1 MTHTFIRDIDIG
13 AVCYPAPTLPETF
26 ELAALPVD
34 KPPGWSSFDVIRK
47 LRPLLDMRKMG
58 HAGTLDPL
66 ATGLLMILTG
76 RATRLMQKFMELPK
90 TYEATLRLGETTD
103 TYDADGKVVERR
115 DPSGVR
121 DEDLSRA
128 RENFL
133 GEISQTT
140 PAWSAVKQGGEPL
153 HRKMRRGEVVV
164 PPRRIVTVRS
174 FDILERKGADVSF
187 SVECSRGTYI
197 RSLAHEFGQALGV
210 GAHIAQLRRTRI
222 GAFSADTA
230 WTVEALQEKIRERR
244 A

>member
-1 MTHTFIRDIDIG
+1 MTQTFIRDLDIET
-13 AVCYPAPTLPETF
+13 VYYPAPTLPENF
-26 ELAALPVD
+26 ERAALPLD
-34 KPPGWSSFDVIRK
+34 KPQGWSSFDVIRA
-47 LRPLLDMRKMG
+47 LRPLLGVRKAG

-76 RATRLMQKFMELPK
+76 QATRLMEKFMELPK
-90 TYEATLRLGETTD
+90 AYEATMRLGETTD
-103 TYDADGKVVERR
+103 TYDADGKVTERR
-115 DPSGVR
+115 DPSNIR
-121 DEDLSRA
+121 DEDLLHA
-128 RENFL
+128 RDRFL
-133 GEISQTT
+133 GVIEQVT
-140 PAWSAVKQGGEPL
+140 PAWSAVKQGGERL
-153 HRKMRRGEVVV
+153 YRKMRRGEAVV

-222 GAFSADTA
+222 GGFSADDA
-230 WTVEALQEKIRERR
+230 WTVDALRTTIRERL